1 MGLRSLVFREFKLSK
16 KIIIVQVALLL
27 SFMALVWGMVLSQ
40 DDVAEMLDAVTL
52 MIMLEAMLPVLMDEN
67 FKSDINS
74 GWLNYS
80 YALPIKPLTRV
91 AVRFIHRFSVTF
103 GNILVSLIN
112 GAVLYAFAG
121 KSFGVDR
128 IVWYIV
134 ILAMVTMF
142 FLPNELFLLRARS
155 AAEMKKMQTWA
166 GLTSF
171 ALVVAVIVGIFI
183 ANGVTLESFADEER
197 AIDLPVFTA
206 SSLLWAVPLLV
217 VMIAISFFAE
227 YLSLGSPYPNAV
239 KFKKSDNKAA
249 EVIAVKPQTVSAKKT
264 DGAVGLLYKE
274 LKQNRLVIIFAVL
287 TPIFF
292 TLFPFCFTVIDTVA
306 NHKGVEGHFEM
317 AANPFI
323 RVLMFT
329 AGFFMISGL
338 ISEVFKGDDKKLWA
352 YFVVSTPQGVKGFI
366 YRKYVITLMI
376 SIIYMA
382 SGFFADH
389 LLATMNYF
397 ATGTELE
404 TSLSSAYLINVYMLM
419 FASAF
424 DIPFTLRFG
433 AQRGSILKMTVL
445 TLLCAGGVA
454 IYSLLPDEIGMKITE
469 AVISFFKGE
478 SDASLPLIIAC
489 LLPYLAFAAFL
500 LSYKISC
507 KAYMKG
513 VNELAK

>member
-1 MGLRSLVFREFKLSK
+1 MGFRSLLFREFKLAK
-16 KIIIVQVALLL
+16 KIIIIQVALLL

-40 DDVAEMLDAVTL
+40 DDVAEVLDTVTL
-52 MIMLEAMLPVLMDEN
+52 MITLEAMLPVLMDEN
-67 FKSDINS
+67 FKYDINS

-80 YALPIKPLTRV
+80 YALPIRPLTRV
-91 AVRFIHRFSVTF
+91 AVRFIHRFSVTS
-103 GNILVSLIN
+103 GNILLSLIN
-112 GAVLYAFAG
+112 GAALYAFAG
-121 KSFGVDR
+121 KPFGVDR
-128 IVWYIV
+128 IVWHIV
-134 ILAMVTMF
+134 ILAMVIMS

-155 AAEMKKMQTWA
+155 AAEMKKMQTLA

-183 ANGVTLESFADEER
+183 ANGVTLESFAGEEF
-197 AIDLPVFTA
+197 AVDLPVFTA

-217 VMIAISFFAE
+217 VMIAVSFFAE

-239 KFKKSDNKAA
+239 RFKKSENKAA
-249 EVIAVKPQTVSAKKT
+249 EFSQKSVLPKKS

-274 LKQNRLVIIFAVL
+274 LKQNRIAIIFAAL
-287 TPIFF
+287 TPILF
-292 TLFPFCFTVIDTVA
+292 TLFPFCFTIIDTVA

-317 AANPFI
+317 AANPII
-323 RVLMFT
+323 RVLMFV
-329 AGFFMISGL
+329 ACFFTISGL
-338 ISEVFKGDDKKLWA
+338 ISEVFNGDNKKLWA
-352 YFVVSTPQGVKGFI
+352 YFVISTPQGVKGFI
-366 YRKYVITLMI
+366 YRKYVITLLT
-376 SIIYMA
+376 SVIYMV
-382 SGFFADH
+382 SGIFADQ

-397 ATGTELE
+397 ATGIELE
-404 TSLSSAYLINVYMLM
+404 TSLSSAYLIAVYMLM

-454 IYSLLPDEIGMKITE
+454 GYSLIPDEIRMKITE
-469 AVISFFKGE
+469 AVISFFNGE
-478 SDASLPLIIAC
+478 AGASLPLIIAC